1 MPLRTAGIAI
11 RVPPDIKAA
20 VQKAADDDRRTVS
33 SLIEKVLAEWLT
45 ERSYLTKESDQ
56 RELPLASKRGAR

>member
-1 MPLRTAGIAI
+1 LPLRTAGIAI

-45 ERSYLTKESDQ
+45 ERSYLTKERDQ